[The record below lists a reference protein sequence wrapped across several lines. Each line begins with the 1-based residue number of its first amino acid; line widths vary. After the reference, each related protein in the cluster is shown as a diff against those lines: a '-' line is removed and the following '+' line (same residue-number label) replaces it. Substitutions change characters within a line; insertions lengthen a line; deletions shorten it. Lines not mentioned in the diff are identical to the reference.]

1 MTLRVALIAD
11 IHHGED
17 RDTKLGTA
25 ALPLL
30 ARFRDFVAQAGP
42 DLVVELGDRIN
53 DADPETDRRLTRD
66 VGLAFAPMNTR
77 RAHLLG
83 NHDNHALARSEA
95 EAAMGVSFASWSC
108 DIEGHH
114 LVFWNAET
122 CLLGRDGFE
131 LTAADLAWLE
141 DDLARTELPTIVC
154 THVPLDNGS
163 MIGNYYFESQFKGFA
178 HYRNGDRA
186 RDVIERSGKV
196 ILCLAGHAHWNALNT
211 IDGIP
216 YVTIQSLTESFTTPG
231 RACGAFGLLEIDEA
245 IDISVLGLDP
255 IRLRLPLRRL
265 GTHWHSVTRDFAPPP
280 PVRAARFAPSPSD

>member
-17 RDTKLGTA
+17 SGTKLGTA

-30 ARFRDFVAQAGP
+30 ARFREFVAEAGP
-42 DLVVELGDRIN
+42 DLVIELGDRIN
-53 DADPETDRRLTRD
+53 DVDPETDRRLTRD
-66 VGLAFAPMNTR
+66 VVQAFAPMNTR

-83 NHDNHALARSEA
+83 NHDNHALARAEA

-114 LVFWNAET
+114 FVFWNAET

-131 LTAADLAWLE
+131 LPEADLAWLAE
-141 DDLARTELPTIVC
+141 DLACTDMPTIVS
-154 THVPLDNGS
+154 THVPLDSGS
-163 MIGNYYFESQFKGFA
+163 MIGNYYFESRYRGFA

-186 RDVIERSGKV
+186 REILERSGKV
-196 ILCLAGHAHWNALNT
+196 VLCLAGHAHWNALNT

-216 YVTIQSLTESFTTPG
+216 YVTVQSLTESFTTPG

-245 IDISVLGLDP
+245 IDISILGLDP
-255 IRLRLPLRRL
+255 VRLRLPLRRL
-265 GTHWHSVTRDFAPPP
+265 GSHWHSPTRDFAPPLP
-280 PVRAARFAPSPSD
+280 APIGAVRA